1 MKDFSVEYYRSYL
14 EALMIKNVVFDFGG
28 VLIDWEIRHLY
39 RSIFADPNEMEIF
52 LSEAFTFEAN
62 HRLDAGEPFQDVI
75 GELQTKFPHYH
86 EPLEAILTR
95 WPETLGGAIE
105 GTVDILE
112 RLYQQGTPLY
122 GLTNWS
128 AETFKYAEEFPF
140 MQRFKGITVSG
151 QVKLAKPDPQIY
163 HRLLS
168 DFSLKAQ
175 ECLFIDD
182 RSDNVMIAKDLG
194 FHAVQFINP
203 VLLDKSLNE
212 LGVYK

>member
-1 MKDFSVEYYRSYL
+1 
-14 EALMIKNVVFDFGG
+14 MIKNVVFDFGG

-39 RSIFADPNEMEIF
+39 RSIFEDPNEMETF

-62 HRLDAGEPFQDVI
+62 HRLDAGEAFQDVI
-75 GELQTKFPHYH
+75 GELQDKFPHYH
-86 EPLEAILTR
+86 DPLEAILTR
-95 WPETLGGAIE
+95 WPETLGGEIE
-105 GTVDILE
+105 GTVNILE
-112 RLYQQGTPLY
+112 RLHQQGTSLY

-140 MQRFKGITVSG
+140 MQKFRGITVSG
-151 QVKLAKPDPQIY
+151 QVKLAKPDPKIY

-168 DFSLKAQ
+168 DFSLKAE

-194 FHAVQFINP
+194 FHAIQFIDP
-203 VLLDKSLNE
+203 YLLDKSLND
-212 LGVYK
+212 LGVFKGD

>member
-1 MKDFSVEYYRSYL
+1 
-14 EALMIKNVVFDFGG
+14 MIKNVVFDFGG

-39 RSIFADPNEMEIF
+39 RSIFDDPNEMETF

-62 HRLDAGEPFQDVI
+62 HRLDAGEAFHDVI
-75 GELQTKFPHYH
+75 AELQNKFPHYH

-95 WPETLGGAIE
+95 WPETLGGEIE
-105 GTVDILE
+105 GTVKILE
-112 RLYQQGTPLY
+112 CLYQQGTPLY

-140 MQRFKGITVSG
+140 MRRFKGITVSG
-151 QVKLAKPDPQIY
+151 QVKLAKPDPRIY
-163 HRLLS
+163 HRLLN
-168 DFSLKAQ
+168 DFSLIAE

-194 FHAVQFINP
+194 FQAIQFTDP
-203 VLLDKSLNE
+203 ALLNKALNE
-212 LGVYK
+212 LNVFKA